1 MQKNPPVGH
10 FANVTVKKSPN
21 EKTNSRITYPV
32 RYGRKDGTS
41 IWIEK
46 EIVDLLFAW
55 EFLSKKGSWI
65 NVTDE
70 FADLLAD
77 NSFEFPSKM
86 QGEHKVFQSL
96 EEDPKLSLYLVEYFK
111 KAINEFS

>member
-32 RYGRKDGTS
+32 RYGRSDGNS

-65 NVTDE
+65 NITED
-70 FADLLAD
+70 FADLLKD
-77 NSFEFPSKM
+77 NNFEFPEKL
-86 QGEHKVFQSL
+86 QGEHKVFKCL
-96 EEDPKLSLYLVEYFK
+96 EDSPELSKYLVEYFK
-111 KAINEFS
+111 NAINEFS